1 VSSVPAGFRIRPVVF
16 AVSVLCA
23 AISGSAAWAS
33 ALKDVRVGPNP
44 DYTRVVIETDAK
56 ASYSLNQGE
65 GVITVEVQASSTPK
79 SVAAK
84 SQQLSWV
91 RVEPAGASSI
101 VKIELK
107 GPARVKQMVLTGPHR
122 IVLDVYGDASGVAEK
137 PTPLPKREPSVAAT
151 PKPVAPTPMVE
162 ATPQASPP
170 LAAEDALLHE
180 EANSLL
186 GPEPTVTPSDQI
198 AAAEGAGETGDES
211 EAEEAAPTP
220 AVAQT
225 EPPKLPPIRLAAKK
239 ERGLVDWLMTPWVLG
254 LLAVVALGLAV
265 ILMRRRP
272 AKPAVA
278 TPVEESASVASLFSP
293 EASAADQ
300 SAATESS
307 DDTFAV
313 RGGEKAQLAPPSGD
327 EGVSAFDF
335 ESPEATDGEKPEAA
349 PAQGAMVS
357 TIGAVTSTAAYQSSP
372 TATGGLNLAELD
384 RRLALLE
391 QRLEEVI
398 DAKDRLER
406 QVSAQTEEL
415 RVQRAAIARTQRVL
429 RTVVRPEDDQPSEP
443 VLKS

>member
-1 VSSVPAGFRIRPVVF
+1 LSASV
-16 AVSVLCA
+16 
-23 AISGSAAWAS
+23 AWAS

-56 ASYSLNQGE
+56 ASYSLNQGD
-65 GVITVEVQASSTPK
+65 GVITVEVQATSTPK

-91 RVEPAGASSI
+91 RVEPAGASSV

-122 IVLDVYGDASGVAEK
+122 IVLDVYADASA
-137 PTPLPKREPSVAAT
+137 VAAKPAPA
-151 PKPVAPTPMVE
+151 PKPEPVVAAKPEPVAPAPVV
-162 ATPQASPP
+162 AAAPQSSPP
-170 LAAEDALLHE
+170 LAAEDALLQE

-186 GPEPTVTPSDQI
+186 GPDPTVTPSDQI
-198 AAAEGAGETGDES
+198 AAAEGAGEAS
-211 EAEEAAPTP
+211 EVSDSAAEAAAP
-220 AVAQT
+220 APAAVT
-225 EPPKLPPIRLAAKK
+225 EEKPKLPPIRVAAKK
-239 ERGLVDWLMTPWVLG
+239 DRGLMDWLMTPWVLG
-254 LLAVVALGLAV
+254 LFAVVAGGLAV

-272 AKPAVA
+272 AKAAAESPA
-278 TPVEESASVASLFSP
+278 EDEASIGSLFSSEAPAP
-293 EASAADQ
+293 EQARESAADGFAIGGAE
-300 SAATESS
+300 SAQPSN
-307 DDTFAV
+307 DD
-313 RGGEKAQLAPPSGD
+313 
-327 EGVSAFDF
+327 GVSAFDF
-335 ESPEATDGEKPEAA
+335 ESSDTTEPEKPEEA

-357 TIGAVTSTAAYQSSP
+357 TIGAVTSTAAYQSAP